1 MISKEFK
8 IKFRRKMLGMNFV
21 DGLLFKSTVYILL
34 ICFSY
39 VYLYPLLFMF
49 SNSFMSSKDLIND
62 GVRWIPTS
70 LHFVNYKQAWQ
81 VLDIS
86 KSFIDTTWY
95 VLRISFFITV
105 ISAVVGYGFAKFN
118 FPFKKLLFVLM
129 LITFILPSQVTI
141 SSNILIIRKL
151 GLISSK
157 NAMIIPAVLGQGINS
172 AIFILVFYQF
182 FRTIPKVLN
191 ESAEID
197 GASEFKIFY
206 KIALP
211 LAIPSIVIVFLF
223 SFVWY
228 WNETY
233 LTGLFTGGQTT
244 LPLKILSFRAS
255 YETLFPPG
263 SLGAALNEGV
273 VLAANMLVILPLLI
287 IYFIGQKQF
296 TESIDK
302 TGITGE

>member
-1 MISKEFK
+1 
-8 IKFRRKMLGMNFV
+8 
-21 DGLLFKSTVYILL
+21 
-34 ICFSY
+34 
-39 VYLYPLLFMF
+39 
-49 SNSFMSSKDLIND
+49 
-62 GVRWIPTS
+62 
-70 LHFVNYKQAWQ
+70 
-81 VLDIS
+81 
-86 KSFIDTTWY
+86 
-95 VLRISFFITV
+95 
-105 ISAVVGYGFAKFN
+105 
-118 FPFKKLLFVLM
+118 M

-157 NAMIIPAVLGQGINS
+157 NAMIIPAILGQGINS

-182 FRTIPKVLN
+182 FRTIPNVLN

-244 LPLKILSFRAS
+244 LPLKNYVF
-255 YETLFPPG
+255 
-263 SLGAALNEGV
+263 
-273 VLAANMLVILPLLI
+273 
-287 IYFIGQKQF
+287 
-296 TESIDK
+296 
-302 TGITGE
+302 